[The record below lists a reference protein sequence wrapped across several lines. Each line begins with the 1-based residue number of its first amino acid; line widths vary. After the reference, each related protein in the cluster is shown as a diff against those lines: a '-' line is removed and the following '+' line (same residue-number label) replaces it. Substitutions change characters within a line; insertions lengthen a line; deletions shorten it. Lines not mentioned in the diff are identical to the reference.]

1 MALPDLE
8 AASYMSSLQ
17 LHPHAT
23 GNELPHATGN
33 ELTPATGNE
42 LTHATGNDMPPANC
56 NELPNATG
64 NDLPPAIQ
72 ASARPC
78 PGSSPPRLQKKT
90 ASWKARPAVIFGC
103 Y

>member
-8 AASYMSSLQ
+8 AASYKTSLQ
-17 LHPHAT
+17 IHPHAA
-23 GNELPHATGN
+23 GNELTHAAGN
-33 ELTPATGNE
+33 ELTPANCNE
-42 LTHATGNDMPPANC
+42 LPNATGNDLPPANC

-64 NDLPPAIQ
+64 NDLPPAIP
-72 ASARPC
+72 ASARLC
-78 PGSSPPRLQKKT
+78 PGSSSPRLQKKT